1 MVFCDG
7 RPGTFLK
14 MEKTDPYFEGGRREE
29 DEKSFRNPGEHR
41 KYILSGG
48 WKAEIGNKTGKGE
61 Y

>member
-1 MVFCDG
+1 
-7 RPGTFLK
+7 